1 MSWARSKIKAFSN
14 RNKARGNSLISR
26 LTGGLA
32 TSTFVDFSDF
42 LEESSIKAVG
52 NQPTVNPKPIHH
64 KASGHKYHIH
74 HMVNPNL
81 GILHQVKH
89 AVDRKDLDIDGDTDE
104 FDKPKAGIPDEI
116 GVGTTPTTKKM
127 FAKYSKE
134 LSHIHAGEPIDEQK
148 VEVSEGPLSPIP
160 KTAKPNLFHGNYG
173 GKGNRGGEP
182 VDKLDQAFQK
192 HDTGYHYTPDSK
204 KRLKHDKSLVKA
216 TSSIVKDK
224 SQPIKTRVKAG
235 MAAALFKTKLALKKN
250 VDEQTI
256 TPKYTG
262 DENSCYLDASGQKVV
277 VYAQADL
284 KQPEDVGKFLKNP
297 TRQKDIGKMM
307 SMTDFLKTQPEKKK

>member
-1 MSWARSKIKAFSN
+1 
-14 RNKARGNSLISR
+14 
-26 LTGGLA
+26 
-32 TSTFVDFSDF
+32 
-42 LEESSIKAVG
+42 
-52 NQPTVNPKPIHH
+52 
-64 KASGHKYHIH
+64 
-74 HMVNPNL
+74 
-81 GILHQVKH
+81 
-89 AVDRKDLDIDGDTDE
+89 
-104 FDKPKAGIPDEI
+104 
-116 GVGTTPTTKKM
+116 M

-134 LSHIHAGEPIDEQK
+134 LSHIHAGEPVDEQK

-216 TSSIVKDK
+216 TSSIAKDK

-235 MAAALFKTKLALKKN
+235 MATALFKTKLALKKN

-262 DENSCYLDASGQKVV
+262 DENSWYLDAYGQKVV

-297 TRQKDIGKMM
+297 TQQKDIGKMM